1 MKKEIKK
8 FLPAIIL
15 AFAMAFMTF
24 IFEPITMYANN
35 TNDFWFDFYTLIR
48 PTGLFFLILF
58 AGMMGGFLVV
68 YLIAKKLKKEKLYY
82 LSLLI
87 VSYGFIVFYIHSNY
101 LAGFLPSLDGETID
115 YSGFLPNFL
124 SILVLLLCLVG
135 IIILVKKVR
144 LEKGVKIV
152 SYVNL
157 AIVAM
162 LGVSL
167 LSTFLTTPVLEA
179 KEILASSTVK
189 NLNTA
194 STNEN
199 FFIFLVDAVDSTHF
213 NKVVQ
218 SDEEYQKTFRDFSYF
233 PDTVSGYAFTRD
245 SVPFIFSGK
254 WYENEKPFAEYST
267 EAFDNSP
274 LFNKLAEKN
283 FNRNIYNVDFV
294 WRSRK
299 ALEFDNVDSIEKNV
313 KLGTFFK
320 QELKYLMFKFFP
332 YPLKRFSSIQSMNFN
347 WAQRRDEYDSYGWG
361 DVYYYN
367 TTLEQ
372 PVEKTNEKMFKYI
385 HLEGGH
391 VPYDVDE
398 DVQLIPDESGTYP
411 EKLVA
416 TMKIIKKY
424 LERLKAN
431 GVYDNSTIVILADHG
446 FWFEGTNR
454 QNPILYI
461 KGKGETH
468 SEMIESKKQIS
479 YEDLAEAFV
488 ELLDGKNSEEIF
500 KEVPEDGRVR
510 RYIYNGFNHEEHM
523 VEYELKGEA
532 WDATALVETG
542 REFNL

>member
-1 MKKEIKK
+1 M
-8 FLPAIIL
+8 
-15 AFAMAFMTF
+15 
-24 IFEPITMYANN
+24 
-35 TNDFWFDFYTLIR
+35 
-48 PTGLFFLILF
+48 
-58 AGMMGGFLVV
+58 
-68 YLIAKKLKKEKLYY
+68 
-82 LSLLI
+82 
-87 VSYGFIVFYIHSNY
+87 
-101 LAGFLPSLDGETID
+101 
-115 YSGFLPNFL
+115 
-124 SILVLLLCLVG
+124 
-135 IIILVKKVR
+135 
-144 LEKGVKIV
+144 
-152 SYVNL
+152 
-157 AIVAM
+157 
-162 LGVSL
+162 
-167 LSTFLTTPVLEA
+167 
-179 KEILASSTVK
+179 
-189 NLNTA
+189 
-194 STNEN
+194 
-199 FFIFLVDAVDSTHF
+199 
-213 NKVVQ
+213 
-218 SDEEYQKTFRDFSYF
+218 
-233 PDTVSGYAFTRD
+233 
-245 SVPFIFSGK
+245 
-254 WYENEKPFAEYST
+254 
-267 EAFDNSP
+267 
-274 LFNKLAEKN
+274 
-283 FNRNIYNVDFV
+283 DFV

-424 LERLKAN
+424 LGRLKAN

-523 VEYELKGEA
+523 VEYELKGKA